1 MTNPRLLWRADKDY
15 KHYEQGDIKLA
26 KDIADFAF
34 AQTKIQGN
42 DVQKLGKK
50 SKTYWMTWDECS
62 AYYQKHCNY
71 VMPHECEFGHE
82 NCSDKPKGICVY
94 CTAMFEHMR
103 AHESSLLAAFQDER
117 IQEILGPEEVNAYY
131 QRMTNYDPDL
141 NKDINK
147 NLLSKKCMID
157 IPSRYKGKGEQ
168 LKELYDAFK
177 GPSPMVR
184 ADDPPEPP
192 CKVF

>member
-15 KHYEQGDIKLA
+15 KHYQEGDIKLG
-26 KDIADFAF
+26 KDLADFAYK
-34 AQTKIQGN
+34 QIKIQGV
-42 DVQKLGKK
+42 DVQNLGKK

-71 VMPHECEFGHE
+71 VMPHDCEFGHE

-103 AHESSLLAAFQDER
+103 SHESSLLAAFQDER

-131 QRMTNYDPDL
+131 QRMTNYDADL

-147 NLLSKKCMID
+147 KLFEKKCMID
-157 IPSRYKGKGEQ
+157 LPSRFKGKGEQ

>member
-71 VMPHECEFGHE
+71 VLPHECEFGHE
-82 NCSDKPKGICVY
+82 NCSDKPTGICVY
-94 CTAMFEHMR
+94 CPAMFEHMR

-147 NLLSKKCMID
+147 NLLSKKCMLD
-157 IPSRYKGKGEQ
+157 LPSRYKGKGEQ

>member
-1 MTNPRLLWRADKDY
+1 MSNPRLLWRADKDY
-15 KHYEQGDIKLA
+15 KHYQEGDIKLG
-26 KDIADFAF
+26 KDLADFAYK
-34 AQTKIQGN
+34 QIKIQGV
-42 DVQKLGKK
+42 DVQNLGKK

-71 VMPHECEFGHE
+71 VMPHDCEFGHE

-103 AHESSLLAAFQDER
+103 SHESSLLAAFQDER

-131 QRMTNYDPDL
+131 QRMTNYDADL

-147 NLLSKKCMID
+147 KLFEKKCMID
-157 IPSRYKGKGEQ
+157 LPSRFKGKGEQ

>member
-15 KHYEQGDIKLA
+15 KYYKEGDIKLG
-26 KDIADFAF
+26 KDLADFAF

-103 AHESSLLAAFQDER
+103 SHESSLLAAFQDER

-147 NLLSKKCMID
+147 NLLSKKCMLD

>member
-1 MTNPRLLWRADKDY
+1 MSNSRLLWRADKQY
-15 KHYEQGDIKLA
+15 KYYKEGDIKLG
-26 KDIADFAF
+26 KTLADLAHK
-34 AQTKIQGN
+34 QTQIQGQN
-42 DVQKLGKK
+42 LSHLSRK

-71 VMPHECEFGHE
+71 VLPHDCEFGHE
-82 NCSDKPKGICVY
+82 NCSDTPGGICVY

-103 AHESSLLAAFQDER
+103 THESSLLAAFQDER

-131 QRMTNYDPDL
+131 NRMLGYDADL
-141 NKDINK
+141 NRDINK
-147 NLLSKKCMID
+147 KLLDKKCMID
-157 IPSRYKGKGEQ
+157 LPSRYKEQGKQ
-168 LKELYDAFK
+168 LKDLYEAFK

-184 ADDPPEPP
+184 ANDPPEPP

>member
-15 KHYEQGDIKLA
+15 KHYQEGDIKLG
-26 KDIADFAF
+26 KDLADFAYK
-34 AQTKIQGN
+34 QIKIQGV
-42 DVQKLGKK
+42 DVQNLGKK

-71 VMPHECEFGHE
+71 VMPHDCEFGHE

-131 QRMTNYDPDL
+131 QRMTNYDADL

-147 NLLSKKCMID
+147 KLLEKKCMID
-157 IPSRYKGKGEQ
+157 LPSRFKGKGEQ